1 MRTLSQTDID
11 RLRRSHRNLMISLVL
26 SLPVIVVL
34 SVAII
39 MAGISFPLLGPLLGV
54 GIGWLLLIPQ
64 RRLLDELGLT
74 SKEAKA
80 ILKANR

>member
-1 MRTLSQTDID
+1 MRTLSQTDLD

-26 SLPVIVVL
+26 SLPVIIVL

-39 MAGISFPLLGPLLGV
+39 MAGIRFPLLGPLLGV